1 MLSYS
6 DTTAIRTALALTGD
20 EKCNLADHD
29 LLNHARNVLA
39 ITRACH
45 EQLEVIHHTLMN
57 RRTDIDGVVWQI
69 NELTITPALVAAE

>member
-1 MLSYS
+1 MLLYP

-45 EQLEVIHHTLMN
+45 EQLEVIHQTLMD
-57 RRTDIDGVVWQI
+57 RRGSIDGVVWQI
-69 NELTITPALVAAE
+69 NELTINPTLVLAQ